1 MNKKVK
7 IGIFAGVFALMMAAP
22 MCAGAR
28 TVKGTANNYKPTEN
42 TTEIQTEAVTEKESE
57 TTTLSRTTSSRK
69 KVKGNVTTTEAETET
84 STVTETT
91 TERATID
98 MSLFEGSGEITTI
111 EMPGY
116 SENPVDKNGNP
127 LTGIDLKAY
136 NAVKKTFKDKWT
148 AIISPKISEETLYN
162 DADHTIKAKTFAFDS
177 GDIYTIKRYTFGANS
192 DQRLTDSLTIAGS
205 SVEIRYL
212 NDDGWYM
219 SANPENTDKK
229 TMFIDTDKASVMISV
244 PAVYTNNFQ
253 YNTLRYNPDMEEK
266 AEITLNPDDTVT
278 ISWSFPKNTG
288 FVGEIWYLCSQN
300 KLADWNNGNHFA
312 ALAQDLA
319 EERRFSWD
327 GYYFPIPANYI
338 PNGDNMLYRQPSDY
352 TGASF
357 VKYGDFPAA
366 FDMGFVMTY
375 TCMLNQN
382 EKGYWATVPKS
393 GWLSEDFNIGGG
405 FYDTRFNTDF
415 AESLLNAYKRYNND
429 EFLFAACKYAEY
441 FNEHANTESYSTQ
454 NGGLLVQDYG
464 YDYDHIDTHVSLN
477 HQLAELNYL
486 YKLYQIT
493 REDSYR
499 FLADK
504 MLTAIDDTKNQ
515 WVLANNNLNYALYY
529 MAGTNPMVDY
539 PYLTYNDLFE
549 TQELYTAIY
558 GKEDETVKYLM
569 SCKLEW
575 MTANSITGYRTK

>member
-1 MNKKVK
+1 MNKKMK
-7 IGIFAGVFALMMAAP
+7 ICIFLCVFTLIAAVP
-22 MCAGAR
+22 VYVGAR
-28 TVKGTANNYKPTEN
+28 TVKGVTRSYEPTET
-42 TTEIQTEAVTEKESE
+42 TTEAEATTVTEKESE
-57 TTTLSRTTSSRK
+57 TTTLNRVVSVSKKIKGTT
-69 KVKGNVTTTEAETET
+69 TTTEAASMTTTAEAA
-84 STVTETT
+84 TETT
-91 TERATID
+91 TINL
-98 MSLFEGSGEITTI
+98 SLYEGSVEISTI
-111 EMPGY
+111 SIPDY
-116 SENPVDKNGNP
+116 PSDPVDKNGNP

-148 AIISPKISEETLYN
+148 AITSPKISEETLYN
-162 DADHTIKAKTFAFDS
+162 DADHTIKAKTFAFDD
-177 GDIYTIKRYTFGANS
+177 GDIYTIKRYTFGANA
-192 DQRLTDSLTIAGS
+192 DERLTDSLTIAGNT
-205 SVEIRYL
+205 VEIRYM

-219 SANPENTDKK
+219 SGNPENTDKK
-229 TMFIDTDKASVMISV
+229 TMFIDTDKVSVMISI

-253 YNTLRYNPDMEEK
+253 YNTLQYHPDMEEK
-266 AEITLNPDDTVT
+266 AEITINPDNTVT
-278 ISWSFPKNTG
+278 ISWSFPQNTG
-288 FVGEIWYLCSQN
+288 LIGEIWYLCSEN

-319 EERRFSWD
+319 VERRFSWD

-338 PNGDNMLYRQPSDY
+338 PNGDHMLYRQPSNY

-357 VKYGDFPAA
+357 TSYGDFPAA
-366 FDMGFVMTY
+366 FKMGYVMTY

-382 EKGYWATVPKS
+382 EKGYWATMPKS

-415 AESLLNAYKRYNND
+415 AENLLSAYKRYNND

-441 FNEHANTESYSTQ
+441 FIQHANTESYTTK

-464 YDYDHIDTHVSLN
+464 YDYDHLDTHVSLN
-477 HQLAELNYL
+477 HQLAELDYL

-499 FLADK
+499 LLADQ
-504 MLTAIDDTKNQ
+504 MLIAINDTKDQ

-529 MAGTNPMVDY
+529 VAGTNPMVDY

-558 GKEDETVKYLM
+558 GKENETVKYLM
-569 SCKLEW
+569 DCKLQW
-575 MTANSITGYRTK
+575 MTENSITGYRTK